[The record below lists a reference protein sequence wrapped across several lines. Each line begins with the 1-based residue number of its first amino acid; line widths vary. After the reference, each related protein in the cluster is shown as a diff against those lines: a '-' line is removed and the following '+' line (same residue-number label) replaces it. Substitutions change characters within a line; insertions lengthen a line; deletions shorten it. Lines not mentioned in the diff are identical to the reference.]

1 MKQLESDAHL
11 ISISRIQKRA
21 EGEISMLRLRGS
33 VRGSTSTD
41 FRGHL
46 DEAGLRSPYLVVD
59 LSELEYINSTGL
71 GMLLRQSEI
80 QERRKGWMRVV
91 APSPAVAMIL
101 RLTGVAEKLSLHSD
115 EEGALRDLPA
125 RAA

>member
-1 MKQLESDAHL
+1 VKQLEPDAHL
-11 ISISRIQKRA
+11 ISISRIRKRA

-41 FRGHL
+41 FRTRL
-46 DEAGLRSPYLVVD
+46 DEAGLRSPHLVVD

-71 GMLLRQSEI
+71 GMLLRQSKI